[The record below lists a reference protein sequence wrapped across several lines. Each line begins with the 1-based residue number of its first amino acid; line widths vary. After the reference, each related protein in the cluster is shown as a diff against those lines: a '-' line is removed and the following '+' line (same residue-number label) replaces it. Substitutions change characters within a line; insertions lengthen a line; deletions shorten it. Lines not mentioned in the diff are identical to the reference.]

1 MTNRVNRIL
10 LAGLF
15 ACLSLGGMA
24 YAADDSEIWP
34 EVSAFVPLNARSRLF
49 FDAAY
54 AQGEESD
61 VQSLDLAA
69 YYDISLKPILREELQ
84 REDWQRSRYLWARIG
99 YDRISKTTGDNSAE
113 VAEDR
118 GIVSLY
124 AKAPLPADVW
134 VEARVRADLRWISGD
149 YSTRYR
155 FRVEVT
161 REFTVFAHTVVP
173 YVNAEWF
180 YDTRYN
186 GWARTLYQVGPE
198 VTVSNHFRFEVYFAR
213 QIDHLPEKQYLNAL
227 GANLKWYF

>member
-1 MTNRVNRIL
+1 MTKRVNRIL
-10 LAGLF
+10 LAELF
-15 ACLSLGGMA
+15 ACLSLSGMA
-24 YAADDSEIWP
+24 HAADESEIWP
-34 EVSAFVPLNARSRLF
+34 EASAFVPLNARSRLF

>member
-1 MTNRVNRIL
+1 
-10 LAGLF
+10 
-15 ACLSLGGMA
+15 MA
-24 YAADDSEIWP
+24 HAADESEIWP
-34 EVSAFVPLNARSRLF
+34 EASAFVPLNARSRLF